1 MYIQSFGT
9 LYTPSEELAAATRRP
24 VTLVGYSMGA
34 RLIYHCLLELARF
47 NGRGIVESAILLGTT
62 VTIIPERFQM
72 ARSVVAGRFVNGF
85 SKQDWLLALLFRSTS
100 GFIRPAAGICEV
112 AVPGIENVELEMVT
126 GHFDYARKM
135 GEILNA
141 LDMDHQPTA

>member
-1 MYIQSFGT
+1 MQAFDSHHFCDPPCEASLIT
-9 LYTPSEELAAATRRP
+9 SEDAFCGVDCCTYRP

-72 ARSVVAGRFVNGF
+72 ARSVVAGR
-85 SKQDWLLALLFRSTS
+85 
-100 GFIRPAAGICEV
+100 
-112 AVPGIENVELEMVT
+112 
-126 GHFDYARKM
+126 
-135 GEILNA
+135 
-141 LDMDHQPTA
+141 